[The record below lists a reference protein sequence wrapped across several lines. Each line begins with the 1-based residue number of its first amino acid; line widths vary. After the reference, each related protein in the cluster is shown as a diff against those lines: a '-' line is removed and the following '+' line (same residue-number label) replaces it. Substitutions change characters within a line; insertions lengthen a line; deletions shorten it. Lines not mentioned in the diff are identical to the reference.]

1 MSVLS
6 PYQLDVLQELINIG
20 VGHAAA
26 TLNQMS
32 GQHVNLHAPE
42 VTVVPIERMLSGEFL
57 DANQQVMAIKLSF
70 SGKFSGMASLM
81 FPPESANKL
90 ITIILGEEPV
100 AEDMDMMRM
109 GVLQEVGNIVLNGVM
124 GSIGNLLLEHIEYL
138 PPDYY
143 ETSFGDLLTND
154 GDQENMLLLAKTN
167 FFLEERL
174 IQGDILVMFKLQTF
188 DSLLE
193 ALDRLMTDQGMAP
206 VSGEN

>member
-1 MSVLS
+1 MGQLT

-20 VGHAAA
+20 VGHAAG

-32 GQHVNLHAPE
+32 GQHVSLHAPE
-42 VTVVPIERMLSGEFL
+42 VTVLPIEKMLSG
-57 DANQQVMAIKLSF
+57 DIIDTRQKVMAIKLSF
-70 SGKFSGMASLM
+70 SGNFSGMASLM

-100 AEDMDMMRM
+100 AEDMDMMRV

-124 GSIGNLLLEHIEYL
+124 GSIGNLLTEHIEYL

-143 ETSFGDLLTND
+143 ETSFVDLLLSD
-154 GDQENMLLLAKTN
+154 GLQENMLLLAKTN

-174 IQGDILVMFKLQTF
+174 IQGDILVMFRLQTF
-188 DSLLE
+188 DYLLA
-193 ALDRLMTDQGMAP
+193 ALNKVMAEQGMP
-206 VSGEN
+206 LDG

>member
-1 MSVLS
+1 MTELT
-6 PYQLDVLQELINIG
+6 PNQLDVLQELINIG
-20 VGHAAA
+20 VGQAAA

-32 GQHVNLHAPE
+32 GQHVSLHAPV
-42 VTVVPIERMLSGEFL
+42 VTVMTTDQMLSGEIINA
-57 DANQQVMAIKLSF
+57 DQEVMAIKLSF

-100 AEDMDMMRM
+100 AEDMDLMRV

-124 GSIGNLLLEHIEYL
+124 GSIGNLLMEHIDYL

-143 ETSFGDLLTND
+143 ETTFYDLMLGD
-154 GDQENMLLLAKTN
+154 GEQESMLLMAKTN
-167 FFLEERL
+167 FFLEDRL

-188 DSLLE
+188 GSLLM
-193 ALDRLMTDQGMAP
+193 ALNKMMADQGM
-206 VSGEN
+206 SI